1 MQTSLTLHLKYT
13 LSGVTSHSPTTPTLL
28 QAGIIFRP
36 NHCGKPP
43 TALPAWLQ
51 ALTTQ
56 PAEESFL
63 KHVSQGMFF
72 CLKPSKHSPP
82 HPEQSPFLL
91 GLTKFLIG
99 PTTPLMPSPTS
110 LPLDYSHPVM
120 CSSLLSF
127 EHARN
132 SPASGH
138 LHYPFHL
145 PRTLFSQKPH
155 VSLPSSLCSNA
166 TSSERSSLK
175 LL

>member
-1 MQTSLTLHLKYT
+1 MGSLRTAPPLLP
-13 LSGVTSHSPTTPTLL
+13 HSKLVSSFIPTTVVSLL
-28 QAGIIFRP
+28 LLS
-36 NHCGKPP
+36 
-43 TALPAWLQ
+43 LPGCRLLPHSLQ
-51 ALTTQ
+51 RN
-56 PAEESFL
+56 PL

-91 GLTKFLIG
+91 GLTKFMIG
-99 PTTPLMPSPTS
+99 LTTPLMPSPTS
-110 LPLDYSHPVM
+110 LPLDYFHPVM
-120 CSSLLSF
+120 RSSLLSF
-127 EHARN
+127 EHAKN

-166 TSSERSSLK
+166 TSSERFSSNVL
-175 LL
+175 